1 MTAATLRWPAAG
13 PSGPVPPRLAALD
26 AAVAAGA
33 GGVYT
38 AAVILVARG
47 GAVVFHRAYG
57 WLDPATQQRATQPD
71 SLFDL
76 ASVTK
81 LYTVT
86 LFMTLV
92 DAGSVGLDQPV
103 ATVVPEFSG
112 ERVIGRFEH
121 PLTGAIEGYDYPATT
136 VDADRVTF
144 RHLLTHTS
152 GLPAWTPLYRLK
164 TREAAL
170 AAVLTSDFAY
180 PTGARLVYS
189 DLGLILLTEA
199 IERLTG
205 EPLPVALRRRV
216 LDPLGM
222 RETMFNPPPDRWARI
237 APTEVCRWRARRLVG
252 EVHDENAGRLGG
264 VSGHAGLFAPA
275 ADVAVLG
282 QTYLNGGAYG
292 DTRLLRAETV
302 AEMTRLQAEQDGD
315 RRGLGWMLQGV
326 GDWRRRGLSD
336 AAFGH
341 TGFTGTSLWV
351 DPPRQLVLVLLTNR
365 VYFGR
370 DAAGITALRQQVYEE
385 ATKDEAPTTKV

>member
-1 MTAATLRWPAAG
+1 MTAPMLRWPADDESPLS
-13 PSGPVPPRLAALD
+13 PSLAALD
-26 AAVAAGA
+26 AAVAEGA
-33 GGVYT
+33 GQVYT
-38 AAVILVARG
+38 AAVVLAARG
-47 GAVVFHRAYG
+47 GVVVVHRAYG
-57 WLDPATQQRATQPD
+57 WLDPDTHQWPTQPD

-92 DAGSVGLDQPV
+92 DAGVVTLDQPV

-112 ERVIGRFEH
+112 QRAIGRFEH
-121 PLTGAIEGYDYPATT
+121 PLTGDIEGFEYPDAT
-136 VDADRVTF
+136 VDAGRVTF
-144 RHLLTHTS
+144 RQLLTHTS
-152 GLPAWTPLYRLK
+152 GLPAWVPLYRLA

-170 AAVLTSDFAY
+170 AAVLASDFAY
-180 PTGARLVYS
+180 PTGERLVYS

-199 IERLTG
+199 VERLTR
-205 EPLPVALRRRV
+205 EPLAVALRRGV

-222 RETMFNPPPDRWARI
+222 RETMFNPPPDRWDRI
-237 APTEVCRWRARRLVG
+237 APTEVCRWRGQRLVG

-275 ADVAVLG
+275 AEVAALG
-282 QTYLNGGAYG
+282 QMYLNGGAYG
-292 DTRLLRAETV
+292 DVRLLRPETV
-302 AEMTRLQAEQDGD
+302 AEMTQLQAEQDGD
-315 RRGLGWMLQGV
+315 RRGLGWMLQGT

-351 DPPRQLVLVLLTNR
+351 DPARDLVLVLLTNR

-370 DAAGITALRQQVYEE
+370 DAAGITALRQRVY
-385 ATKDEAPTTKV
+385 AAASGN

>member
-1 MTAATLRWPAAG
+1 MTAPALRWPAEAE
-13 PSGPVPPRLAALD
+13 PVALSPRLAALD
-26 AAVAAGA
+26 TAVAAGA
-33 GGVYT
+33 GKIYT
-38 AAVILVARG
+38 AAVTLAARG
-47 GAVVFHRAYG
+47 SEVIFHRAYG
-57 WLDPATQQRATQPD
+57 WLDPEACQRPTRPD

-92 DAGSVGLDQPV
+92 DAGVVGLDQPV
-103 ATVVPEFSG
+103 ATVVPEFRG
-112 ERVIGRFEH
+112 MRAIGRFEH
-121 PLTGAIEGYDYPATT
+121 PLTGVMEGYDYPNVT
-136 VDADRVTF
+136 VDAGAVTF
-144 RHLLTHTS
+144 RHLLSHTS
-152 GLPAWTPLYRLK
+152 GLPAWTPLYRLQ

-170 AAVLTSDFAY
+170 AAALASDFAY

-199 IERLTG
+199 IERLTR
-205 EPLPVALRRRV
+205 EPLAVALRRGV

-222 RETMFNPPPDRWARI
+222 RETMFNPPPDRWERI

-275 ADVAVLG
+275 AEVAVLG
-282 QTYLNGGAYG
+282 QMYLNGGAYG
-292 DTRLLRAETV
+292 EVRLLRAEMV
-302 AEMTRLQAEQDGD
+302 AEMTRRQVEQDGD
-315 RRGLGWMLQGV
+315 RRGLGWMLQGT
-326 GDWRRRGLSD
+326 GDWRRRGLSE

-351 DPPRQLVLVLLTNR
+351 DPSHELVLVLLTNR

-370 DAAGITALRQQVYEE
+370 DAAGITELRQRVYD
-385 ATKDEAPTTKV
+385 AGSAL

>member
-1 MTAATLRWPAAG
+1 MTALTLRWPAEIEPG
-13 PSGPVPPRLAALD
+13 DLPPSLAALD
-26 AAVAAGA
+26 TAVSAGV
-33 GGVYT
+33 GEVYT
-38 AAVILVARG
+38 AAVALAARDG
-47 GAVVFHRAYG
+47 EVVFQRAYG
-57 WLDPATQQRATQPD
+57 WLDPETRQRPAQSD

-92 DAGSVGLDQPV
+92 DAGLVELDQPV

-112 ERVIGRFEH
+112 MRAIGRFEH
-121 PLTGAIEGYDYPATT
+121 PLTGAMEGYDYPATT
-136 VDADRVTF
+136 VEAGRVTF
-144 RHLLTHTS
+144 RHLLSHTS
-152 GLPAWTPLYRLK
+152 GLPAWVPLYRLA

-170 AAVLTSDFAY
+170 AAVLASDFAY
-180 PTGARLVYS
+180 PTGACLVYS

-199 IERLTG
+199 IERLTR
-205 EPLPVALRRRV
+205 EPLAVALRRGV

-222 RETMFNPPPDRWARI
+222 RETMFNPPPDRWERI

-275 ADVAVLG
+275 AEVAILG
-282 QTYLNGGAYG
+282 QMYLNGGAYG
-292 DTRLLRAETV
+292 EMRLLRAETV

-315 RRGLGWMLQGV
+315 RRGLGWMLQGT
-326 GDWRRRGLSD
+326 GDWRRRGLSET
-336 AAFGH
+336 AFGH

-351 DPPRQLVLVLLTNR
+351 DPPRKLVLVLLTNR

-370 DAAGITALRQQVYEE
+370 DATGITELRQRVYD
-385 ATKDEAPTTKV
+385 AASHD